1 MTDREKVIRAV
12 ETCFDSWID
21 KHRNMG
27 LDLHEVER
35 LKREA
40 LELLESQ
47 PEIVRCRECR
57 YEAGMDQYGGC
68 MCDIDDEHH
77 PLDWFCADG
86 ERWVTLDAAAGTG
99 GGVRNK

>member
-1 MTDREKVIRAV
+1 MIDREKVVRAV

-27 LDLHEVER
+27 LDLHAVER
-35 LKREA
+35 MKRDA
-40 LELLESQ
+40 LELLKSQ

-57 YEAGMDQYGGC
+57 YNACTDLSGHC
-68 MCDIDDEHH
+68 MCDLDDEYH

-86 ERWVTLDAAAGTG
+86 EKWTPQPEPSK
-99 GGVRNK
+99 GVKP